1 MVAAPEIFPGRG
13 FPRNPYH
20 GRMTRRLPSR
30 SAPAAATI
38 TVAAAMPV
46 EMVKVTDGPAAR
58 IQLLRMGRNELRN
71 GRALILRDRAHAE
84 QVVAATRAN
93 LGAVSMPVDYDH
105 QSVFGARE
113 GVGGTA
119 PAAGWI
125 APAALIATDEGIF
138 ADVEWTPA
146 AAEKL
151 RAREYRYISP
161 VALHDKAGEVI
172 RLVNP
177 ALTNTPAITDLMAVA
192 SYQETIMDLSALA
205 AALGLPEAAT
215 IEEMIA
221 AVNAM
226 KEAAM
231 TTASVDVAV
240 AAAVEPLNAKL
251 TTATAQV
258 ADLTKRLSAFH
269 EKEAA
274 AIVETACSAGKI
286 TPAQKAFWL
295 DQAKTDLDATRDY
308 LAAAPVVLKPGE
320 ALTTAADPQL
330 TPGEPTAEQKAVAA
344 KLGVDPKIYVKGA

>member
-1 MVAAPEIFPGRG
+1 
-13 FPRNPYH
+13 
-20 GRMTRRLPSR
+20 MTRRLPSR

-46 EMVKVTDGPAAR
+46 EMVKATGGPAAR
-58 IQLLRMGRNELRN
+58 IQLLRMGRNT
-71 GRALILRDRAHAE
+71 LRDGRVFLVRDRSHAE
-84 QVVAATRAN
+84 RVIAATRAH
-93 LGAVSMPVDYDH
+93 LGAAAMPVDYDH
-105 QSVFGARE
+105 QSVFAARE

-125 APAALIATDEGIF
+125 ESGKIFATDEGIF

-151 RAREYRYISP
+151 KAREYRYISP
-161 VALHDKAGEVI
+161 TISHNPKTGEVI
-172 RLVNP
+172 QILNP
-177 ALTNTPAITDLMAVA
+177 ALTNTPAITELMAVA
-192 SYQETIMDLSALA
+192 SYQETMMDLSALA

-320 ALTTAADPQL
+320 QLTTAADPL
-330 TPGEPTAEQKAVAA
+330 KGGDGLTAEEAAMAKQIGVKPESYLAA
-344 KLGVDPKIYVKGA
+344 KGKSNG